1 MIGICFSN
9 TIVISDINECASDP
23 CVHGT
28 CDDEVNGYHCEC
40 DDGYEGGNCH
50 EGKPRF
56 LMSGTLIFGNKT
68 NKSSSTHSKLCT
80 C

>member
-1 MIGICFSN
+1 MHDKPHTFLTAVDKMSVHSLVIYGVAIFVRSLEFTTGVVTAIHLIC
-9 TIVISDINECASDP
+9 
-23 CVHGT
+23 
-28 CDDEVNGYHCEC
+28 
-40 DDGYEGGNCH
+40 
-50 EGKPRF
+50 KPRF